1 MRIQDSFKGHFFFVG
16 YSQCIKKVLALEVL
30 EVLEKVIKQLK
41 RRERIKEKKS
51 LKLKTLCYIHIKL

>member
-1 MRIQDSFKGHFFFVG
+1 MQIQDSFKGHILFVG

-41 RRERIKEKKS
+41 RRERINFA
-51 LKLKTLCYIHIKL
+51 I